1 MWTGTNTQ
9 IIEFGDD
16 LILQGDENVIL
27 DPDNDLIGK
36 VNTTEKWRYD
46 AGLDAFG
53 IGNSAPPKK
62 LTVEGD
68 ISSSGD
74 LYLTTDKYIYNDT
87 QTSALRFRDGTIS
100 VKSGH
105 FVVQQSASFGTAVD
119 SGKRLTVAGDIS
131 ASGNF
136 HLEQTA
142 SIQYRHF
149 DTGSATLAS
158 AGGSMGDIFKFG
170 AGGSTTAGHVCFLD
184 TNGVWQSARADSGAT
199 ATGSLGVLLGSS
211 AETDGI
217 LMRGITKLSS
227 DPGGSIGAP
236 LYLSDANAGQ
246 VILTPPDTPNDIVRV
261 VGYNMGNSGLVYFNP
276 DNTWV
281 EIA

>member
-1 MWTGTNTQ
+1 MGFSNGRDIWLDVNGSSYA
-9 IIEFGDD
+9 
-16 LILQGDENVIL
+16 LRVQGGKSTFAGNV
-27 DPDNDLIGK
+27 
-36 VNTTEKWRYD
+36 
-46 AGLDAFG
+46 G
-53 IGNSAPPKK
+53 IGTTAPTKE
-62 LTVEGD
+62 LTVE
-68 ISSSGD
+68 
-74 LYLTTDKYIYNDT
+74 
-87 QTSALRFRDGTIS
+87 
-100 VKSGH
+100 
-105 FVVQQSASFGTAVD
+105 
-119 SGKRLTVAGDIS
+119 GDIS

-170 AGGSTTAGHVCFLD
+170 AGGSSTAGHVCRLD

-217 LMRGITKLSS
+217 LMRGITKLSD

-236 LYLSDANAGQ
+236 LYLSDSNAGQ
-246 VILTPPDTPNDIVRV
+246 VILTPPDTSGDIARI